1 MQTKKELTPKE
12 KFEAG
17 GQNIMKN
24 NIAVYSSKLAKILCN
39 KGYPII
45 DLAINKTNNKSLI
58 FFFENKEEVWQV
70 IKEYES
76 ITKQYKQQIKEQL
89 KSKGEF
95 R

>member
-1 MQTKKELTPKE
+1 MQ
-12 KFEAG
+12 
-17 GQNIMKN
+17 N

-45 DLAINKTNNKSLI
+45 DLAINKTNNKSLV
-58 FFFENKEEVWQV
+58 FFFENREEIWQA

-89 KSKGEF
+89 KGGNIYESGRNAKNTNGK
-95 R
+95 